1 MNLSFI
7 DWLIVLAALGG
18 MIYSVSMTKGL
29 MKSVTDFLSAGRTA
43 GRYVL
48 SISSGVAG
56 LGAISIVMF
65 LEMGYVAGFSLS
77 WWGLSQG
84 IIILAITMSGWV
96 IYRFRSTRSL
106 TLAQFFEK
114 RYSRN
119 FRIFAGIVAFFAGII
134 NFGIFPAVGAQF
146 FINYCGLPDSFIGI
160 PVYPLVMILL
170 LGVALYFVYTGGQIA
185 VIIAD
190 FFQGVFV
197 TFVLFGVA
205 LYLFFTIGWDQVS
218 ESLEQTPIT
227 LAREQIADLRADD
240 SFQGLSDAEQNKKIF
255 EINENYENSSRIN
268 PFKTSHVE
276 DFNFWYFLI
285 GIIGVMYG
293 TLGWQG
299 SQGYNSS
306 AKSAHEAKMGSVLAG
321 FRGLPQGLFMFIV
334 PVLIYVLMT
343 HPDYQSVA
351 DSVTSSL
358 DNLSTDTL
366 RSQMRAPFVLSEI
379 LPVGLLGAFAAL
391 MLAAFIS
398 THDTYLHSWGSIFI
412 QDVIMP
418 FRKKPFDK
426 ETHLKVLRYSI
437 FGVAIF
443 IFLFSL
449 LFSQSQKIALYF
461 AVTAAI
467 FSGGCGAVII
477 GGLYW
482 DRGTTAAAWT
492 AMIVGAIIGVGG
504 TLVKQVS
511 GDWLADPSSFAAIK
525 SIILSLQDINGQE
538 YWGIGMAA
546 SSLSYVSVS
555 LAGNGTRVNMD
566 RLLNRGK
573 YSIKGEMKVVNQEP
587 DLGWKIFGMG
597 KEFTKTDKLIYII
610 NYVWTGMWT
619 LVFIIGT
626 AYNLSNPVSNSSW
639 MVYWKYYIY
648 INIAVSAVIIVWFTV
663 GGFSDLRDMIKSL
676 QSENRDHGDDGWVD
690 NTGEEE

>member
-1 MNLSFI
+1 
-7 DWLIVLAALGG
+7 
-18 MIYSVSMTKGL
+18 
-29 MKSVTDFLSAGRTA
+29 
-43 GRYVL
+43 
-48 SISSGVAG
+48 
-56 LGAISIVMF
+56 
-65 LEMGYVAGFSLS
+65 
-77 WWGLSQG
+77 
-84 IIILAITMSGWV
+84 
-96 IYRFRSTRSL
+96 
-106 TLAQFFEK
+106 
-114 RYSRN
+114 
-119 FRIFAGIVAFFAGII
+119 
-134 NFGIFPAVGAQF
+134 
-146 FINYCGLPDSFIGI
+146 
-160 PVYPLVMILL
+160 
-170 LGVALYFVYTGGQIA
+170 
-185 VIIAD
+185 
-190 FFQGVFV
+190 
-197 TFVLFGVA
+197 
-205 LYLFFTIGWDQVS
+205 
-218 ESLEQTPIT
+218 
-227 LAREQIADLRADD
+227 
-240 SFQGLSDAEQNKKIF
+240 
-255 EINENYENSSRIN
+255 
-268 PFKTSHVE
+268 
-276 DFNFWYFLI
+276 
-285 GIIGVMYG
+285 
-293 TLGWQG
+293 
-299 SQGYNSS
+299 
-306 AKSAHEAKMGSVLAG
+306 
-321 FRGLPQGLFMFIV
+321 MFIV

-351 DSVTSSL
+351 DSVASSL

>member
-7 DWLIVLAALGG
+7 DWMIVIIVLGG
-18 MIYSVSMTKGL
+18 MIYSVNLTKGL
-29 MKSVTDFLSAGRTA
+29 MKSVSDFLSAGRTA

-84 IIILAITMSGWV
+84 IILLAITMSGWV
-96 IYRFRSTRSL
+96 IYRFRMTRSL

-114 RYSRN
+114 RYSRK
-119 FRIFAGIVAFFAGII
+119 FRIFAGLVAFFAGLI

-146 FINYCGLPDSFIGI
+146 FINFCGLPDYFLGV
-160 PVYPLVMILL
+160 PMYPLVMIVL
-170 LGVALYFVYTGGQIA
+170 LGIALYFVYTGGQIA

-197 TFVLFGVA
+197 TIILFIIT
-205 LYLFFTIGWDQVS
+205 LYLLFSIGWDQVS
-218 ESLEQTPIT
+218 DSLQNTPIKLAKEEIQVLKGDASFQLLSIEEQTLQT
-227 LAREQIADLRADD
+227 D
-240 SFQGLSDAEQNKKIF
+240 
-255 EINENYENSSRIN
+255 EINVKYENSSRIN

-293 TLGWQG
+293 ALSWQG

-306 AKSAHEAKMGSVLAG
+306 AKNAHEAKMGVVLAG
-321 FRGLPQGLFMFIV
+321 WRGIPQGMFMFLV
-334 PVLIYVLMT
+334 PVLVYVLMNHPEYT
-343 HPDYQSVA
+343 HIA
-351 DSVTSSL
+351 DSVNASLASLSS
-358 DNLSTDTL
+358 DTL
-366 RSQMRAPFVLSEI
+366 KGQMRAPFVLSEI
-379 LPVGLLGAFAAL
+379 LPVGLIGAFAAL

-426 ETHLKVLRYSI
+426 ETHIKVLRYSI
-437 FGVAIF
+437 FGVAVF

-467 FSGGCGAVII
+467 FAGGCGAVII

-482 DRGTTAAAWT
+482 NKGTTAAAWT
-492 AMIVGAIIGVGG
+492 AMIIGAVIGVSG
-504 TLVKQVS
+504 TLIKQISDIWLLDVS
-511 GDWLADPSSFAAIK
+511 SYSQLK
-525 SIILSLQDINGQE
+525 TILIFLKNINGQE
-538 YWGIGMAA
+538 YWGLGMA
-546 SSLSYVSVS
+546 SSSISYIVVS
-555 LAGNGTRVNMD
+555 LLFPENPVNMD
-566 RLLNRGK
+566 KLLNRGK
-573 YSIKGEMKVVNQEP
+573 YSIDGEVNVVDEQVKI
-587 DLGWKIFGMG
+587 GWKIFGMG
-597 KEFTKTDKLIYII
+597 KEFTKNDKLIYIL
-610 NYVWTGMWT
+610 NYAWTGFWT

-626 AYNLSNPVSNSSW
+626 VYNLSNPVSDDAW
-639 MVYWKYYIY
+639 MKFWEYYIY
-648 INIAVSAVIIVWFTV
+648 IHLILSGIVLIWFTL
-663 GGFSDLRDMIKSL
+663 GGFHDLKSMISALKSDV
-676 QSENRDHGDDGWVD
+676 RDHGDTGWVD
-690 NTGEEE
+690 S

>member
-1 MNLSFI
+1 MGSVNLAFV
-7 DWLIVLAALGG
+7 DWMIVIIVLGG

-29 MKSVTDFLSAGRTA
+29 MKSVSDFLSAGRTA

-84 IIILAITMSGWV
+84 IILLAITMSGWV
-96 IYRFRSTRSL
+96 IYRFRMTRSL

-114 RYSRN
+114 RYSRK
-119 FRIFAGIVAFFAGII
+119 FRIFAGIVAFFAGLI

-146 FINYCGLPDSFIGI
+146 FINFCGLPDYFLGI
-160 PVYPLVMILL
+160 PVYPLVMIVL
-170 LGVALYFVYTGGQIA
+170 LGIALYFVYTGGQIA

-197 TFVLFGVA
+197 TIILFIVT
-205 LYLFFTIGWDQVS
+205 LYMLFTIGFDQVS
-218 ESLEQTPIT
+218 DSLQSTPIKLAKEEIQVLKNDKPFQT
-227 LAREQIADLRADD
+227 LTLDEQSLKVDD
-240 SFQGLSDAEQNKKIF
+240 
-255 EINENYENSSRIN
+255 INIKYENSSRIN

-293 TLGWQG
+293 ALSWQG

-306 AKSAHEAKMGSVLAG
+306 AKNAHEAKMGVVLAG
-321 FRGLPQGLFMFIV
+321 WRGIPQGMFMFLV
-334 PVLIYVLMT
+334 PVLVYVLMN
-343 HPDYQSVA
+343 HPDYQHIA
-351 DSVTSSL
+351 DSVNISLSSL
-358 DNLSTDTL
+358 SSDTL
-366 RSQMRAPFVLSEI
+366 KGQMRAPFVLSEI

-426 ETHLKVLRYSI
+426 ETHIKVLRYSI
-437 FGVAIF
+437 FGVAVF

-467 FSGGCGAVII
+467 FAGGCGAVII

-482 DRGTTAAAWT
+482 NRGTTSAAWT
-492 AMIVGAIIGVGG
+492 AMIIGAIIGVSG
-504 TLVKQVS
+504 TLVKQIS
-511 GDWLADPSSFAAIK
+511 DNWLLNTESFTQLK
-525 SIILSLQDINGQE
+525 FILMVLKNINGQE
-538 YWGIGMAA
+538 YWGLGMA
-546 SSLSYVSVS
+546 SSSISYIAVS
-555 LAGNGTRVNMD
+555 LLFPKKPVNMD
-566 RLLNRGK
+566 KLLNRGK
-573 YSIKGEMKVVNQEP
+573 YSIDGEVN
-587 DLGWKIFGMG
+587 
-597 KEFTKTDKLIYII
+597 
-610 NYVWTGMWT
+610 
-619 LVFIIGT
+619 
-626 AYNLSNPVSNSSW
+626 
-639 MVYWKYYIY
+639 
-648 INIAVSAVIIVWFTV
+648 IVDEQV
-663 GGFSDLRDMIKSL
+663 
-676 QSENRDHGDDGWVD
+676 
-690 NTGEEE
+690 

>member
-7 DWLIVLAALGG
+7 DWLIVAIALGG
-18 MIYSVSMTKGL
+18 MIYSVRMTKGL

-48 SISSGVAG
+48 SVSSGVAG

-96 IYRFRSTRSL
+96 IYRFRSTRCL

-119 FRIFAGIVAFFAGII
+119 FRIFAGIVAFAAGII

-146 FINYCGLPDSFIGI
+146 FINFCGLPESFMGI
-160 PVYPLVMILL
+160 PMYPLVMFVLL
-170 LGVALYFVYTGGQIA
+170 SIALYFVYTGGQIA

-197 TFVLFGVA
+197 TIVLFMVA
-205 LYLFFTIGWDQVS
+205 IYLFFTIGWEQVS
-218 ESLEQTPIT
+218 ESLEQTPIK
-227 LAREQIADLRADD
+227 LAREEVQSLQQES
-240 SFQGLSDAEQNKKIF
+240 SFQMLPQTKKDTKVA
-255 EINENYENSSRIN
+255 EINEKYENSSRIN
-268 PFKTSHVE
+268 PFKTSQVE
-276 DFNFWYFLI
+276 DFNFWYYLI
-285 GIIGVMYG
+285 GIIGIMYG

-321 FRGLPQGLFMFIV
+321 FRGLPQGLFMFLV
-334 PVLIYVLMT
+334 PVLVYVLMN
-343 HPDYQSVA
+343 HPDYQAVA
-351 DSVTSSL
+351 DAVNSSL
-358 DNLSTDTL
+358 DKISTDTL
-366 RSQMRAPFVLSEI
+366 RTQLRAPFVLSEI

-418 FRKKPFDK
+418 FRGKPFDK
-426 ETHLKVLRYSI
+426 ETHLRALRYSI
-437 FGVAIF
+437 FGVAVF

-449 LFSQSQKIALYF
+449 LFSQNQKIALYF
-461 AVTAAI
+461 ALTAAI

-482 DRGTTAAAWT
+482 ERGTTAAAWT
-492 AMIVGAIIGVGG
+492 AMIIGAFIGVGG

-511 GDWLADPSSFAAIK
+511 VDWLSDVSSLVTIK
-525 SIILSLQDINGQE
+525 TIILYLRGINGQE
-538 YWGIGMAA
+538 YWGIGIA
-546 SSLSYVSVS
+546 SSSISYIFVS
-555 LAGNGTRVNMD
+555 LIGNRSSIDMD
-566 RLLNRGK
+566 KLLNRGR
-573 YSIKGEMKVVNQEP
+573 YSIKGEMAVVNKEP
-587 DLGWKIFGMG
+587 ELGWKIFGMG
-597 KEFTKTDKLIYII
+597 AEFTKSDKLIYIL

-619 LVFIIGT
+619 LIFIIGT
-626 AYNLSNPVSNSSW
+626 VYNLSNPVSDSSW
-639 MVYWKYYIY
+639 MKYWEYYIY
-648 INIAVSAVIIVWFTV
+648 LNMVVSIIIIVWFTV
-663 GGFSDLRDMIKSL
+663 GGISDLKHMISSL
-676 QSENRDHGDDGWVD
+676 QSDHRDHGDDGWVHR
-690 NTGEEE
+690 NS